1 MTTVFLDTSY
11 IVALE
16 ITDDQYHSQALNYWQ
31 ILLADAPRLVTT
43 SFILDEVATFFNS
56 RNHHSKAV
64 EIGKN
69 LLASPS
75 VNFVHIQKS
84 LFEEGWNYFVKHTDK
99 AYSLT
104 DCISFV
110 VMQQLKIQV
119 ALSFDK
125 HFDQA
130 GFTKLP

>member
-11 IVALE
+11 IIALE

-31 ILLADAPRLVTT
+31 SLLSGAPQLVKT

-64 EIGKN
+64 EVGNN

-75 VNFVHIQKS
+75 VNFVHVQKS
-84 LFEEGWNYFVKHTDK
+84 LFEEGWGYFVKHTDK

>member
-31 ILLADAPRLVTT
+31 SLLSGAPQLVTT

-64 EIGKN
+64 EVGNN
-69 LLASPS
+69 LLSSLS
-75 VNFVHIQKS
+75 VNFIHVQKN
-84 LFEEGWNYFVKHTDK
+84 LFEQGWNYFVKHADK

-110 VMQQLKIQV
+110 VMQQLEIQV
-119 ALSFDK
+119 ALTFDK

-130 GFTKLP
+130 GFAKLP

>member
-11 IVALE
+11 IIALE
-16 ITDDQYHSQALNYWQ
+16 IADDQYHSQALNYWQ
-31 ILLADAPRLVTT
+31 SILAEAPRLITT

-56 RNHHSKAV
+56 RKHHLKAV
-64 EIGKN
+64 EIGNN
-69 LLASPS
+69 LLTSPS
-75 VNFVHIQKS
+75 VNFIHVQKS
-84 LFEEGWNYFVKHTDK
+84 LFEQGWNYFVKHADK

-110 VMQQLKIQV
+110 TMEQLGLQA